1 MKNLKRFMVVL
12 TGLFLMAGC
21 GMANGG
27 NDAGNN
33 NLQPENVGYNNGNN
47 ANDMNGQNNGNNGN
61 NGMFGDNMN
70 NGEGRMESSE
80 KAAKKVNDLKEVKQA
95 NVIMT
100 ENNAFVAV
108 MLEDN
113 SEDEVT
119 KDIEK
124 KVAKAVK
131 DTEQNIE
138 NVYVSS
144 NPDFVERMRG
154 YGDDLQNGE
163 PVEGL
168 FDEFGEMTRRI
179 FPNAR

>member
-1 MKNLKRFMVVL
+1 MKQLKVMLVVL
-12 TGLFLMAGC
+12 AGLVMMAGC
-21 GMANGG
+21 GMANNG
-27 NDAGNN
+27 NEAGNN

-47 ANDMNGQNNGNNGN
+47 TNNMNNADN
-61 NGMFGDNMN
+61 NGMFGDDMN
-70 NGEGRMESSE
+70 NGEQKMTSSD
-80 KAAKKVNDLKEVKQA
+80 KAAKKVNELKEVKQA

-108 MLEDN
+108 VLEDN
-113 SEDEVT
+113 AEGDVT
-119 KDIEK
+119 KQIKK
-124 KVAKAVK
+124 KVSQAVK
-131 DTEQNIE
+131 DTEQSIE

-168 FDEFGEMTRRI
+168 FEEFGEMTRRI

>member
-1 MKNLKRFMVVL
+1 MKRFKGLTVVL
-12 TGLFLMAGC
+12 AGLFLMAGC

-27 NDAGNN
+27 NEAGEDNN

-47 ANDMNGQNNGNNGN
+47 ANDMNGPYNKD
-61 NGMFGDNMN
+61 NGMSGDNMN

-80 KAAKKVNDLKEVKQA
+80 KAAKKVNELKEVKQA

-113 SEDEVT
+113 SEGEVT
-119 KDIEK
+119 KDVEK
-124 KVAKAVK
+124 KVAKAVR

-154 YGDDLQNGE
+154 YGDDLQNGK

-168 FDEFGEMTRRI
+168 FEEFGEMTRRI